1 MLKSSLF
8 DYNDAY
14 LLDKENITVNNI
26 AAEGVAAN
34 NTNEKVIFK
43 NCDPFANCISEIK
56 NTQVDNARDIDIVI
70 SRYNLIEYSDN
81 Y

>member
-26 AAEGVAAN
+26 AAEGVAAD

-43 NCDPFANCISEIK
+43 NCAPFANCIIEIK
-56 NTQVDNARDIDIVI
+56 NTQVDVV
-70 SRYNLIEYSDN
+70 LV
-81 Y
+81 

>member
-43 NCDPFANCISEIK
+43 NCAPFANCMSEIK
-56 NTQVDNARDIDIVI
+56 NTQVDVVLVYKLCN
-70 SRYNLIEYSDN
+70 NLC
-81 Y
+81 

>member
-26 AAEGVAAN
+26 AAEGVAAKKKN
-34 NTNEKVIFK
+34 KKVTFK
-43 NCDPFANCISEIK
+43 NCAPFANCIIEIK
-56 NTQVDNARDIDIVI
+56 NTQVDVV
-70 SRYNLIEYSDN
+70 LV
-81 Y
+81 

>member
-14 LLDKENITVNNI
+14 LLDKENVTVNNI

-43 NCDPFANCISEIK
+43 NCAPFANCIIEIK
-56 NTQVDNARDIDIVI
+56 NTQVDVV
-70 SRYNLIEYSDN
+70 LV
-81 Y
+81 

>member
-34 NTNEKVIFK
+34 NINEKVIFK
-43 NCDPFANCISEIK
+43 NCAPFANCIIEIK
-56 NTQVDNARDIDIVI
+56 NTQVDVV
-70 SRYNLIEYSDN
+70 LV
-81 Y
+81 

>member
-43 NCDPFANCISEIK
+43 NCAPFANCIIEIK
-56 NTQVDNARDIDIVI
+56 NTQVDVV
-70 SRYNLIEYSDN
+70 LV
-81 Y
+81 

>member
-43 NCDPFANCISEIK
+43 NCAPFANCISEIK
-56 NTQVDNARDIDIVI
+56 NTQVDVVLVYKLCN
-70 SRYNLIEYSDN
+70 NLC
-81 Y
+81 